1 METITRNAHEATVRR
16 YLRAIEND
24 ENALE
29 FFHPDVV
36 MEEFPNRIVPNGAV
50 RDLAALAEANE
61 RGRQVIREQRYDV
74 RGVLEDG
81 DRLALEVLWTGV
93 LAIPLATLQPGDEM
107 RAHFALFIE
116 FRDGKIYRQRNYD
129 CYEPW

>member
-1 METITRNAHEATVRR
+1 VTESENLTTVRR
-16 YLRAIEND
+16 YLRAIETNGD
-24 ENALE
+24 ALE
-29 FFHPDVV
+29 HFHPDVV

-50 RDLAALAEANE
+50 RDLAALKEANA

-74 RGVLEDG
+74 RAVLEDG
-81 DRLALEVLWTGV
+81 DRIALEVTWTGV

-116 FRDGKIYRQRNYD
+116 LRDGKIYRQRNYD

>member
-1 METITRNAHEATVRR
+1 MTESENLTTVRR
-16 YLRAIEND
+16 YLRAIETNGD
-24 ENALE
+24 ALE
-29 FFHPDVV
+29 HFHPDVV

-50 RDLAALAEANE
+50 RDLAALKEANA

-74 RGVLEDG
+74 RAVLEDG
-81 DRLALEVLWTGV
+81 DRIALEVTWTGV

-116 FRDGKIYRQRNYD
+116 LRDGKIYRQRNYD